1 LLFKSYYVSDYLNY
15 LPAIQNASA
24 LPMTAKD
31 HFHQQFQLSLSD
43 SIESNSNL
51 FINNVDLKNERI
63 WFFMPT
69 KEFTFVDLIPI
80 NVWKYADQSI
90 VKGDND

>member
-1 LLFKSYYVSDYLNY
+1 M
-15 LPAIQNASA
+15 A
-24 LPMTAKD
+24 
-31 HFHQQFQLSLSD
+31 
-43 SIESNSNL
+43 SNL